1 MSSRKPSNVVP
12 LRPRPGRGG
21 GRSSSVPSAPS
32 VTEQAEWTIG
42 QALALICT
50 GDLSEVEAATGH
62 SGAIIAVRMGQREE
76 QRMIA
81 AGADP
86 KQGFPVEPPYF
97 NAAWQRLLQ
106 DAARETASV
115 ATGVWGHETVPT
127 AIPQHLLA
135 RATPNFHLDGEDA
148 LRIQGGDHF
157 LGEEIRAVRFRSS
170 WCIDTYLAKQRPRR
184 KTKVTDQATVRKRRS
199 KQAEL
204 ADELISKAEQQGIQ
218 LRGLSIND
226 QLSAVAAL
234 CDEGQELPGR
244 KLWAER
250 WKANQNQKKSSAQP

>member
-12 LRPRPGRGG
+12 LRPRPARGG

-62 SGAIIAVRMGQREE
+62 SGAIIAVRMGNF
-76 QRMIA
+76 
-81 AGADP
+81 D
-86 KQGFPVEPPYF
+86 
-97 NAAWQRLLQ
+97 AAWQRLLQ

-115 ATGVWGHETVPT
+115 ATGVWGRETVPT

-135 RATPNFHLDGEDA
+135 RATPSFHLDGEDA

-157 LGEEIRAVRFRSS
+157 LGEEIRAVRFSS
-170 WCIDTYLAKQRPRR
+170 RWCMDTYLAKQRPRP
-184 KTKVTDQATVRKRRS
+184 KTKVTNHQTAKKRRS
-199 KQAEL
+199 PRAEFTDALIVQAEEKNL
-204 ADELISKAEQQGIQ
+204 Q
-218 LRGLSIND
+218 LLGLSVKA
-226 QLSAVAAL
+226 QLDVIASAGL
-234 CDEGQELPGR
+234 CKEHELPGR
-244 KLWAER
+244 RLWSDR
-250 WKANQNQKKSSAQP
+250 WKIWLQSKKKSSA

>member
-1 MSSRKPSNVVP
+1 M
-12 LRPRPGRGG
+12 
-21 GRSSSVPSAPS
+21 PSAPS

-115 ATGVWGHETVPT
+115 ATGVWGRETVPT

-135 RATPNFHLDGEDA
+135 RATPSFHLDGEDA

-157 LGEEIRAVRFRSS
+157 LGEEIRAVRFSS
-170 WCIDTYLAKQRPRR
+170 RWCMDTYLAKQRPRP
-184 KTKVTDQATVRKRRS
+184 KTKVTNHQTAKKRRS
-199 KQAEL
+199 PRAEFTDALIVQAEEKNL
-204 ADELISKAEQQGIQ
+204 Q
-218 LRGLSIND
+218 LLGLSVKA
-226 QLSAVAAL
+226 QLDVIASAGL
-234 CDEGQELPGR
+234 CKEHELPGR
-244 KLWAER
+244 RLWSDR
-250 WKANQNQKKSSAQP
+250 WKIWLQSKKKSSA